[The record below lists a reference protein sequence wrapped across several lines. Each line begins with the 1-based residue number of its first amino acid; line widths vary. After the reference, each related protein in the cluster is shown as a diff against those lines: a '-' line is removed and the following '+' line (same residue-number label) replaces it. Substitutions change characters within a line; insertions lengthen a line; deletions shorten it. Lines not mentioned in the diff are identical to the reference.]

1 MSLTM
6 YSTQWCG
13 FCRMLKTHMDREGIE
28 FTVVDIEQEP
38 EAAEYV
44 TNVNGGMQTVPTLQ
58 FPDGSTLTN
67 PTIAQVKQHLA
78 GTAEAQ

>member
-6 YSTQWCG
+6 YSTRWCG
-13 FCRMLKTHMDREGIE
+13 FCRLLKSHMERAGIE
-28 FTVVDIEQEP
+28 FTIVDIEHDP

-44 TNVNGGMQTVPTLQ
+44 MSVNGGMQTVPTVQ
-58 FPDGSTLTN
+58 FPDGSVLTN

-78 GTAEAQ
+78 GMAEAH

>member
-6 YSTQWCG
+6 YSTHWCG
-13 FCRMLKTHMDREGIE
+13 FCRLLKSHLDREGIE

-38 EAAEYV
+38 EAADYV
-44 TNVNGGMQTVPTLQ
+44 MSVNGGMQTVPTLQ

-67 PTIAQVKQHLA
+67 PTITQVKQHLI
-78 GTAEAQ
+78 GMPKTA